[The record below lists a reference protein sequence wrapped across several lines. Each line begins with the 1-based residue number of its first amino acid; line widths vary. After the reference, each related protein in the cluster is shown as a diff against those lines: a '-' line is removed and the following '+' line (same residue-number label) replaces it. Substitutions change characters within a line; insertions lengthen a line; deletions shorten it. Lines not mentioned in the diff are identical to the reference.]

1 MLDQIFRN
9 MQPVVK
15 NLLIINVL
23 MLVAQYALPWVNDNL
38 ALYPF
43 QSDSFRPWQLVTH
56 FFMHSTYSITHILFN
71 MFALVMFGSHL
82 ERVWGHERFL
92 LFYFVSALGAALLHG
107 LVVYLRVES
116 LIATMNPDVVDY
128 VFKNGSELFARGN
141 NYSDLDMGT
150 LNGMLNTPMVGASGA
165 VFGLLAGFAYLFPN
179 TELMLMFPPI
189 PIKAKWFVLGYAAI
203 ELYLGFANNPY
214 DNVAHFAHLGGA
226 LFGFI
231 LVYYWQKKKDR
242 FY

>member
-1 MLDQIFRN
+1 MT
-9 MQPVVK
+9 PVVK

-23 MLVAQYALPWVNDNL
+23 MLIAQYSIPWVNENL

-43 QSDSFRPWQLVTH
+43 QSEMFRPWQLVTH
-56 FFMHSTYSITHILFN
+56 FFMHSTHTFMHIFFN
-71 MFALVMFGSHL
+71 MFALVMFGTQL
-82 ERVWGHERFL
+82 ERVWGPQRFL
-92 LFYFVSALGAALLHG
+92 IYYFVSALGAALLHG
-107 LVVYLRVES
+107 LVTYLRIEAVMDTLSPE
-116 LIATMNPDVVDY
+116 VVNKI
-128 VFKNGSELFARGN
+128 VTNGREVILTNHYYTVPSWEH
-141 NYSDLDMGT
+141 
-150 LNGMLNTPMVGASGA
+150 LNGMLNTPVLGASGA
-165 VFGLLAGFAYLFPN
+165 VFGILAGFAYLFPN

-226 LFGFI
+226 LFGFG